1 MPAAR
6 NPLKHVSVHIGRT
19 MTTMSPLL
27 FVALLGIAAIAILS
41 GDFYLK
47 GGSGSGHRVRAVH
60 GKLGRSVRVLRAGQ
74 FRTRLLH
81 RCRRLRRRS
90 AQFLARIL
98 ALADGSALGR
108 RGGAARSRGRV
119 ADASAAR
126 ALLRAVDHR
135 LCRRAV
141 QARLHLLDGDRRRGG
156 GSPASLH
163 SLRASTWTFSR
174 VSSSSRSP
182 PSSCAPSCVRTTD

>member
-1 MPAAR
+1 MPAVR
-6 NPLKHVSVHIGRT
+6 DQLKHVLGSHRAYGGDDVAVVVRGVAGNRRHRD
-19 MTTMSPLL
+19 PVERLL
-27 FVALLGIAAIAILS
+27 PE
-41 GDFYLK
+41 
-47 GGSGSGHRVRAVH
+47 GGSGPGHRVRAVH

-81 RCRRLRRRS
+81 RRRRLRRRS

-108 RGGAARSRGRV
+108 RGGAARSRGGV

-141 QARLHLLDGDRRRGG
+141 QARLHLLDGGPAARR

-163 SLRASTWTFSR
+163 SHRASTWTFSR

-182 PSSCAPSCVRTTD
+182 PSSCPPSCVRTTD